1 MKRIFGR
8 SGREKEE
15 EIQDV
20 SLDILLAHKEDVIT
34 KVATKTSF
42 IQNITDSRYKF
53 FDNQTISAEKWV
65 QSFPWEKNVDRE
77 GAGPGGEQGAGAEV
91 RWETSE
97 DFSDFVFQGTGA
109 CT

>member
-1 MKRIFGR
+1 MITTVMTLKTVSIQFFLLETATLRMKRIFGR

-42 IQNITDSRYKF
+42 I
-53 FDNQTISAEKWV
+53 
-65 QSFPWEKNVDRE
+65 
-77 GAGPGGEQGAGAEV
+77 
-91 RWETSE
+91 
-97 DFSDFVFQGTGA
+97 
-109 CT
+109 